1 MYMNAITVNY
11 AEVGDDHLPRSFGL
25 VRNGDLNNQTVY
37 NSNITKITET
47 NYSILQGRDIGT
59 KDIIVSSDTKS
70 SRLLS
75 NFTSGPTS
83 WINHRIPDSDSTA
96 YIFYKD
102 DGYYY
107 KMVEDKNGK
116 PVQTKYAPYAYL
128 TNVKDNA
135 GIQPY
140 CEATIETPVELQ
152 VSVGSVKAVI
162 DNTSVEIAPVS
173 SSLSLQL
180 ENANDDNFTSQS
192 VTESE
197 YTIGSDF
204 NLENIEWT
212 RDTQAVSPW
221 LSDNKIIKSS
231 KTVNGMVNQIK
242 QLAGANLVKIFRKR
256 AQLTVHFTFN
266 GDASSFEAAGAYCNN
281 IEDSY
286 MDGSNLI
293 VPQVKYGRSTGSL
306 LNFITNA
313 DATWFNSTALLSSEF
328 KGAITENRT
337 ITIHMP
343 DIKDKIMF
351 TGWYGN
357 GVVSNQEIIKQHQT
371 LKTTYELTSIN
382 NSYLSNIAVTENGGL
397 LTWNGNGS
405 KTFTRHRQ
413 LHYTHWKRNGDEW
426 GDIDEDKFLKEDK
439 IIVDDTTVPNTYDTK
454 GWIAFVPVNDDR
466 KRYTYAS
473 ENNTPRTFYATAHYN
488 NIPAAIQVTAPNKQA
503 AANSNQVVL
512 FENAYYV
519 ASNEMKNRV
528 ESLVSGV
535 TVTAQKDVTREANKN
550 WSTTIYQTY
559 YEVTEDIPNSS
570 TQTSYHDTT
579 GAISVGTET
588 SYTYTPKTAT
598 ITISGNGDQV
608 SSIVSSD
615 SSLGAQSI
623 SSQFDGTTLVV
634 NIKCSVGTGLSLADG
649 SSLSE
654 TTTSARVDWSSRKQ
668 TLVYKFFN

>member
-1 MYMNAITVNY
+1 MNAITVNY

-25 VRNGDLNNQTVY
+25 VRNIDLDNQTVY
-37 NSNITKITET
+37 NSNITEITGT
-47 NYSILQGRDIGT
+47 NYSILQSRDIGT

-107 KMVEDKNGK
+107 KMVEDENGR
-116 PVQTKYAPYAYL
+116 PVQAKYAPYAYL

-152 VSVGSVKAVI
+152 VSAGSIKAVI
-162 DNTSVEIAPVS
+162 GNTPVEIAPVS

-192 VTESE
+192 VTDSE

-212 RDTQAVSPW
+212 RDTQVVSPW

-231 KTVNGMVNQIK
+231 KSSNGMINQIK
-242 QLAGANLVKIFRKR
+242 QLAGNNLVKIFRKR

-281 IEDSY
+281 IENSY

-293 VPQVKYGRSTGSL
+293 VPQVKYGRTTGSL

-328 KGAITENRT
+328 KGATTENRI

-357 GVVSNQEIIKQHQT
+357 SVVSNQEIIQQHQT
-371 LKTTYELTSIN
+371 LKTTYNLVGIN
-382 NSYLSNIAVTENGGL
+382 NNGLSNIAVTENGGL
-397 LTWNGNGS
+397 LTWDGS
-405 KTFTRHRQ
+405 GRKTFTRHRQ
-413 LHYTHWKRNGDEW
+413 LHYIHWERNGDEW
-426 GDIDEDKFLKEDK
+426 GHIYEDKFLKEDK
-439 IIVDDTTVPNTYDTK
+439 VIVDDTTAPDTYDTD
-454 GWIAFVPVNDDR
+454 GAIGFIPVIDDR

-473 ENNTPRTFYATAHYN
+473 ENSTPRTFYATAHYN
-488 NIPAAIQVTAPNKQA
+488 NIPAAVSVTAPNNSA

-512 FENAYYV
+512 FEGAYYV
-519 ASNEMKNRV
+519 ADPDMKSRV

-535 TVTAQKDVTREANKN
+535 TVNVQKVITRYTN
-550 WSTTIYQTY
+550 WSTTRYQTY
-559 YEVTEDIPNSS
+559 YEVTKDMPNLS
-570 TQTSYHDTT
+570 TQTSHQDTT

-588 SYTYTPKTAT
+588 SYTYTPKTAAINIYGLGSQVT
-598 ITISGNGDQV
+598 SIASTDPNIT
-608 SSIVSSD
+608 
-615 SSLGAQSI
+615 AQL
-623 SSQFDGTTLVV
+623 SSQYLDSGTNRLVV
-634 NIKCSVGTGLSLADG
+634 NITYNVSAGFSFT
-649 SSLSE
+649 SLSPSDHSGSGTE
-654 TTTSARVDWSSRKQ
+654 IILPDTWNQVLTYR
-668 TLVYKFFN
+668 FFN

>member
-1 MYMNAITVNY
+1 MNAITVNY

-25 VRNGDLNNQTVY
+25 VRNIDLDNQTVY
-37 NSNITKITET
+37 NSNITEITGT
-47 NYSILQGRDIGT
+47 NYSILQSRDIGT
-59 KDIIVSSDTKS
+59 KDIIVSSDAKS

-75 NFTSGPTS
+75 SFTSGPTS

-107 KMVEDKNGK
+107 KMVEDENGR

-128 TNVKDNA
+128 TNVKNNA

-152 VSVGSVKAVI
+152 VSVGSVKAII
-162 DNTSVEIAPVS
+162 DNTPVEIAPVS

-221 LSDNKIIKSS
+221 LSDNKINKSS
-231 KTVNGMVNQIK
+231 KSANGMINQIK
-242 QLAGANLVKIFRKR
+242 QLAGNNLVKIFRKR

-293 VPQVKYGRSTGSL
+293 VPQVKYGRTAGSL

-337 ITIHMP
+337 VTINMP

-351 TGWYGN
+351 TGWYGSSI
-357 GVVSNQEIIKQHQT
+357 VSNQEIIQQHQT
-371 LKTTYELTSIN
+371 LKTTYNLVDIN
-382 NSYLSNIAVTENGGL
+382 NNCLSNIAVTENGGL
-397 LTWNGNGS
+397 LTWDGS
-405 KTFTRHRQ
+405 GRKTFTRHRQ
-413 LHYTHWKRNGDEW
+413 LRYTHWERDGDEPEY
-426 GDIDEDKFLKEDK
+426 IDKNGFLKEDK
-439 IIVDDTTVPNTYDTK
+439 IIVDDTTVPDTYDTWGK
-454 GWIAFVPVNDDR
+454 ILMVSVIDDR

-473 ENNTPRTFYATAHYN
+473 ENNTPRTFYATAHYTG
-488 NIPAAIQVTAPNKQA
+488 IPAAIQVTAPNNSA
-503 AANSNQVVL
+503 AASSNQVVL

-519 ASNEMKNRV
+519 ANGDMKSLV

-535 TVTAQKDVTREANKN
+535 TVTAQKDVTREINKN
-550 WSTTIYQTY
+550 WSTTISQTY
-559 YEVTEDIPNSS
+559 YEVTEDTSNSS

-579 GAISVGTET
+579 GDISAGTET
-588 SYTYTPKTAT
+588 SYTYTPKPAT
-598 ITISGNGDQV
+598 ITIYGNGDQV
-608 SSIVSSD
+608 SSIESSD

-623 SSQFDGTTLVV
+623 GSQFEGTTLVV
-634 NIKCSVGTGLSLADG
+634 YIKCSVDTGLSLANG

-654 TTTSARVDWSSRKQ
+654 TTISARVDRSSRKQ